1 MTKEKKQAF
10 TLRITTANKTE
21 LVEILYEMVLEY
33 VNDSVE
39 AMKSDDRDALH
50 ESIRKARACLRELME
65 SIDFSYDIS
74 GNFMSLYA
82 FVNKELVLAEI
93 RKDEEM
99 FENVRKVIIPLMD
112 TYKELAKKDES
123 GPIMENTQ
131 KVVAGM
137 TYSKND
143 INESMMDQDNRGFY
157 V

>member
-1 MTKEKKQAF
+1 MTKEKKQEF

-123 GPIMENTQ
+123 GPIMENIQ

>member
-1 MTKEKKQAF
+1 
-10 TLRITTANKTE
+10 
-21 LVEILYEMVLEY
+21 
-33 VNDSVE
+33 
-39 AMKSDDRDALH
+39 
-50 ESIRKARACLRELME
+50 ME